1 MAQNEE
7 LRIVRGTAFN
17 IKIQIEAIRLDGTKV
32 DNFNLAEANPQLK
45 GWHAGQ
51 KTAKEFVIDGNN
63 AIISFD
69 GTELLGWYGLEMSGT
84 FESAPWRFAVV
95 QVFQIVETNEKA
107 NVPSWTILTDQ
118 TYFVEGVLTLYANGA
133 TYQAD
138 WDETDTTSPS
148 YIKNKPDLGVYATK
162 SQLHST
168 EQQLQHNIDQEES
181 ARKNADQTLQGNID
195 AEETRAKAA
204 EKQNADDIDAIEA
217 LIPEQASS
225 QNQLADKN
233 FVNNSISTSTAIF
246 RGTYNE
252 VTDLELTTEATHAQI
267 EAALVTKIAMA
278 DNNDYC
284 FVQIP
289 TATATPTE
297 IVSIER
303 YKFNGTTWT
312 YEYTLNNS
320 GFTSDQWAA
329 INSGITSGAVT
340 KLAALPTNAEL
351 TILLNGKQD
360 TISDLQ
366 TIREGATAGAT
377 AYQKPAGGIPSTDM
391 TQAVQTSLQKADS
404 AAPQSEVEGIEEKIP
419 AAASAQNQLADKN
432 FVNSSISTA
441 TATYRGSYNVVS
453 DLSLPADATHAQ
465 IEAAIATKLAALG
478 IAADNN
484 DYCFVQIPTAT
495 ATPTEIVSIERYKFN
510 GTTWAYEY
518 TLNNSGFTSDQW
530 AAINS
535 GITSGAVAKL
545 TALPTNAELT
555 ILLNGKQNTISDLST
570 IRSGAA
576 AGATAY
582 QKPAGG
588 IPSTDMTQAVQTSL
602 QKADN
607 AAPQATTYTKTEI
620 DTNFVG
626 ASGQSVLAQAFS
638 VLFAAIEGL
647 KAQLDNL
654 GETKAVSIDFEE
666 QPKLCGQPLVI
677 EGSGAPAA
685 PVVPTMV
692 GQRYHDI
699 TNRKVYEAFTVT
711 NSVSDWVLLN

>member
-1 MAQNEE
+1 MNTEE
-7 LRIVRGTAFN
+7 LRIVRGNAFN
-17 IKIQIEAIRLDGTKV
+17 IEIKVQARRLDGTKV
-32 DNFNLAEANPQLK
+32 DNFHLADANAQLK
-45 GWHAGQ
+45 VWHAGEL
-51 KTAKEFVIDGNN
+51 TPKEFVVEDNN

-69 GTELLGWYGLEMSGT
+69 GTQGLGWYGLEMSGT
-84 FESAPWRFAVV
+84 FEGAPWRFAVV

-118 TYFVEGVLTLYANGA
+118 TYFVEGVITMYASGA
-133 TYQAD
+133 SYQAD

-148 YIKNKPDLGVYATK
+148 YIKNKPNLGVYATK

-181 ARKNADQTLQGNID
+181 ARKHADQTLQGNID

-204 EKQNADDIDAIEA
+204 EKQNADDIDAIEEK
-217 LIPEQASS
+217 IPAAASA

-233 FVNNSISTSTAIF
+233 FVNSSIATSTATF

-267 EAALVTKIAMA
+267 EAALATKIATA

-297 IVSIER
+297 IAAIER
-303 YKFNGTTWT
+303 YKFNGTAWA

-320 GFTSDQWAA
+320 GFTAAQWAA
-329 INSGITSGAVT
+329 INSGITSADVV
-340 KLAALPTNAEL
+340 KLLALPTNSEL
-351 TILLNGKQD
+351 TTLLNGKQD

-366 TIREGATAGAT
+366 TIRE
-377 AYQKPAGGIPSTDM
+377 
-391 TQAVQTSLQKADS
+391 
-404 AAPQSEVEGIEEKIP
+404 
-419 AAASAQNQLADKN
+419 
-432 FVNSSISTA
+432 
-441 TATYRGSYNVVS
+441 
-453 DLSLPADATHAQ
+453 
-465 IEAAIATKLAALG
+465 
-478 IAADNN
+478 
-484 DYCFVQIPTAT
+484 
-495 ATPTEIVSIERYKFN
+495 
-510 GTTWAYEY
+510 
-518 TLNNSGFTSDQW
+518 
-530 AAINS
+530 
-535 GITSGAVAKL
+535 
-545 TALPTNAELT
+545 
-555 ILLNGKQNTISDLST
+555 
-570 IRSGAA
+570 GAA

-607 AAPQATTYTKTEI
+607 AAPQSEVEGIEAKIPAAASAQNQLADKNFVNSSIATATATYRGSYNVVSDLSLSADATHAQIEAAIATKLAALGIVADNNDYCFVQIPTSTATPTEIASIERYKFNGTAWSYEYTLNNSGFTSDQWAAINSGITNADVVKLLALPTNSELTTLLNGKQDTISDLQTIRDGAEAGATAYQKPAGGIPSTDMTQAVQTSLQKADNAAPQASTYTKTEI

-626 ASGQSVLAQAFS
+626 APGQSVLAQAFA
-638 VLFAAIEGL
+638 VLFAAIDGL
-647 KAQLDNL
+647 KAQLGNL
-654 GETKAVSIDFEE
+654 GDTKAVSIDFEE

-677 EGSGAPAA
+677 EGSGAPTA

-692 GQRYHDI
+692 GQRYHD
-699 TNRKVYEAFTVT
+699 TANRKVYEAFAVT